1 MVNVLKIISTVLSIY
16 SLLCLVRIIITWIPG
31 LRYNR
36 FVKFLSSICDPYL
49 NIFSNIR
56 WLHFGNMDFSPIL
69 SLGILAIADS
79 ILQNLVL
86 SGRISLANIL
96 SLIFGFIAS
105 LINSILFFLIIVFII
120 RLIVLLLGRGSDS
133 SSSIWNQL
141 DRSLGQIV
149 FKISKFFSGGK
160 PVNYRNA
167 IIISIIVLIIC
178 NFLIK
183 TLFGFVGT
191 LISRIPF

>member
-167 IIISIIVLIIC
+167 LIISIIVLIIC